1 MHCKIPANRF
11 GWWQMQD
18 LHIHLG
24 GAVPSSVLWEILC
37 DNGLRTEHVDF
48 ASFHQSL
55 TAKPDEV
62 KSLDDFLGRYFEM
75 TEEIQ
80 SSPSA
85 ASVSAYQVVAK
96 AYRRARVSAVEL
108 RFNPLKRLR
117 HGLHTMDAII
127 LAVMQGMERASLHYG
142 VETGL
147 ILSLGRDLSLE
158 SNWQIIEAA
167 IKWRSRGSLNGANG
181 VVGVDMAGPE
191 SRSLEMSRPWL
202 NEVSTMM
209 EKARQAGLKITYHVG
224 ESEGT
229 GPEGMLRV
237 IESIRPDRIGH
248 GIELR
253 RAQGTLRESLVLLLR
268 EQAICL
274 ELCPTVN
281 LVTRVVPDYAC
292 LGRLVR
298 DLAAAEIPYCINTDN
313 PYLIHTNLQ
322 QEHEVI
328 GRELGSDA
336 GVLLDLAK
344 QHATRHRFLD
354 G

>member
-1 MHCKIPANRF
+1 MH
-11 GWWQMQD
+11 D

-37 DNGLRTEHVDF
+37 DNGLRTEYVDF
-48 ASFHQSL
+48 TSFHESL
-55 TAKPDEV
+55 TARPHEV
-62 KSLDDFLGRYFEM
+62 KSLDDFLGRYFQV

-96 AYRRARVSAVEL
+96 AYRRAQVNAVEL
-108 RFNPLKRLR
+108 RFNPQKRMR

-127 LAVMQGMERASLHYG
+127 LAVMQGLERATLHYG
-142 VETGL
+142 VATGI

-181 VVGVDMAGPE
+181 VVGIDMAGPE
-191 SRSLEMSRPWL
+191 SRSLELSRPWMS
-202 NEVSTMM
+202 EVAAMM

-229 GPEGMLRV
+229 GPAGMLSV
-237 IESIRPDRIGH
+237 IEAICPDRIGH

-253 RAQGTLRESLVLLLR
+253 HASGKTKSSLLALLK
-268 EQAICL
+268 ENEICL

-292 LGRLVR
+292 IAHFVR
-298 DLAAAEIPYCINTDN
+298 HLAENQIPYCINTDN
-313 PYLIHTNLQ
+313 PYLIHTNLKR
-322 QEHEVI
+322 EHEII
-328 GRELGSDA
+328 GDELAEDSPT
-336 GVLLDLAK
+336 LLKLGQDYAIK
-344 QHATRHRFLD
+344 HQFLSR
-354 G
+354 

>member
-1 MHCKIPANRF
+1 
-11 GWWQMQD
+11 MQD

-48 ASFHQSL
+48 TSFHRSL
-55 TAKPDEV
+55 TARPDEV

-96 AYRRARVSAVEL
+96 AYRRVQVSAVEL
-108 RFNPLKRLR
+108 RFNPLKRMR

-142 VETGL
+142 VATGL

-181 VVGVDMAGPE
+181 VVGIDMAGPE
-191 SRSLEMSRPWL
+191 SRSLELSRPWMS
-202 NEVSTMM
+202 EVAAMM
-209 EKARQAGLKITYHVG
+209 EKAREAGLKITYHVG

-237 IESIRPDRIGH
+237 IDAIRPDRIGH
-248 GIELR
+248 GIEMR
-253 RAQGTLRESLVLLLR
+253 RAEGALKNSLISRLR
-268 EQAICL
+268 EQGICL

-292 LGRLVR
+292 IADFVR
-298 DLAAAEIPYCINTDN
+298 TLAANDIPYCINTDN
-313 PYLIHTNLQ
+313 PYLIHTNLK
-322 QEHEVI
+322 QEHDVV
-328 GRELGSDA
+328 GNELGNDA
-336 GVLLDLAK
+336 GPLLDLAGL
-344 QHATRHRFLD
+344 HAARHRFLAD
-354 G
+354 

>member
-1 MHCKIPANRF
+1 MH
-11 GWWQMQD
+11 D

-37 DNGLRTEHVDF
+37 DNGLRTEYVDF
-48 ASFHQSL
+48 TTFHESL
-55 TAKPDEV
+55 TARPHEV
-62 KSLDDFLGRYFEM
+62 KSLDDFLGRYFRV

-96 AYRRARVSAVEL
+96 AYRRAQVKALEL
-108 RFNPLKRLR
+108 RFNPQKRMR

-127 LAVMQGMERASLHYG
+127 LAVMQGLERASLHYG
-142 VETGL
+142 VSTGI

-167 IKWRSRGSLNGANG
+167 IKWRSRGALNGANG
-181 VVGVDMAGPE
+181 VVGIDMAGPE
-191 SRSLEMSRPWL
+191 SRALELSKPWL
-202 NEVSTMM
+202 SEVAAMM
-209 EKARQAGLKITYHVG
+209 EKAREAGLKITYHVG
-224 ESEGT
+224 ESEAT
-229 GPEGMLRV
+229 GPEGLARV
-237 IESIRPDRIGH
+237 LKAIRPDRVGH

-253 RAQGTLRESLVLLLR
+253 NAKGKKKEALMSQLRENS
-268 EQAICL
+268 ICL

-292 LGRLVR
+292 VANFVR
-298 DLAAAEIPYCINTDN
+298 DLAANEIPYCINTDN
-313 PYLIHTNLQ
+313 PYLIHTNVR
-322 QEHEVI
+322 QEYEII
-328 GRELGSDA
+328 GRELGGDA
-336 GVLLDLAK
+336 APLLDLSRL
-344 QHATRHRFLD
+344 HAGTHSFIS

>member
-1 MHCKIPANRF
+1 MH
-11 GWWQMQD
+11 D

-37 DNGLRTEHVDF
+37 DNGLQTEYVDF
-48 ASFHQSL
+48 NSFHDSL
-55 TAKPDEV
+55 TARPNEV
-62 KSLDDFLGRYFEM
+62 KSLDDFLGRYFQL

-96 AYRRARVSAVEL
+96 AYRRARVTALEL
-108 RFNPLKRLR
+108 RFNPQKRMR

-127 LAVMQGMERASLHYG
+127 LAVMQGLERASLHYG
-142 VETGL
+142 VATGI

-158 SNWQIIEAA
+158 SNWQIIDAA
-167 IKWRSRGSLNGANG
+167 IKWRSRGALNGANG
-181 VVGVDMAGPE
+181 VVGIDMAGPE
-191 SRSLEMSRPWL
+191 SRSLELSRPWMS
-202 NEVSTMM
+202 EVSAMM

-237 IESIRPDRIGH
+237 IENIRPDRIGH

-253 RAQGTLRESLVLLLR
+253 RAEGKLKDTLTTLLR
-268 EQAICL
+268 ENATCL

-281 LVTRVVPDYAC
+281 LVTRVVPDHAC
-292 LGRLVR
+292 IASFVRL
-298 DLAAAEIPYCINTDN
+298 LAAKEIPYCINTDN
-313 PYLIHTNLQ
+313 PYLIHTNLR
-322 QEHEVI
+322 QEHEVV
-328 GRELGSDA
+328 GQQLGIDA
-336 GVLLDLAK
+336 QPLLDLAMS
-344 QHATRHRFLD
+344 HAARHRFISV
-354 G
+354 

>member
-1 MHCKIPANRF
+1 MH
-11 GWWQMQD
+11 D

-37 DNGLRTEHVDF
+37 DNGLRTEYVDF
-48 ASFHQSL
+48 TTFHESL
-55 TAKPDEV
+55 TARPDEV
-62 KSLDDFLGRYFEM
+62 KSLDDFLGRYFKV

-96 AYRRARVSAVEL
+96 AYRRAEVSAIEL
-108 RFNPLKRLR
+108 RFNPHKRMR

-127 LAVMQGMERASLHYG
+127 LAVMQGLERASLHYG
-142 VETGL
+142 VATGI

-181 VVGVDMAGPE
+181 VVGIDMAGPE
-191 SRSLEMSRPWL
+191 SRSLEMSKPWMS
-202 NEVSTMM
+202 EVSAMM

-229 GPEGMLRV
+229 GPEGMLKV
-237 IESIRPDRIGH
+237 IEAIRPDRIGH

-253 RAQGTLRESLVLLLR
+253 RAEGPLKEKLIHLLR
-268 EQAICL
+268 ETNICL

-281 LVTRVVPDYAC
+281 LVTRVIPDFASI
-292 LGRLVR
+292 GRFVS
-298 DLAAAEIPYCINTDN
+298 DLAANEIPFCINTDN
-313 PYLIHTNLQ
+313 PYLIHTNLK
-322 QEHEVI
+322 QEYEIVAK
-328 GRELGSDA
+328 ELGADA
-336 GVLLDLAK
+336 ATLLELGT
-344 QHATRHRFLD
+344 QHARHHRFLSE
-354 G
+354 

>member
-1 MHCKIPANRF
+1 MH
-11 GWWQMQD
+11 D

-37 DNGLRTEHVDF
+37 DNGLRTEYVDF
-48 ASFHQSL
+48 TTFHESL
-55 TAKPDEV
+55 TARPNEV
-62 KSLDDFLGRYFEM
+62 KSLDDFLGRYFQV

-85 ASVSAYQVVAK
+85 ASVSAYQVIAK
-96 AYRRARVSAVEL
+96 AYRRAQVSAVEL
-108 RFNPLKRLR
+108 RFNPQKRMR

-127 LAVMQGMERASLHYG
+127 LAVIQGLERASLHYG
-142 VETGL
+142 VATGI

-181 VVGVDMAGPE
+181 VVGIDMAGPE
-191 SRSLEMSRPWL
+191 SRSLELSRPWMS
-202 NEVSTMM
+202 EVSAMM

-229 GPEGMLRV
+229 GPAGMLRV
-237 IESIRPDRIGH
+237 IEAIRPDRIGH

-253 RAQGTLRESLVLLLR
+253 HASGKTQSALLSLLR
-268 EQAICL
+268 ENDICL

-281 LVTRVVPDYAC
+281 LVTRVISDYAC
-292 LGRLVR
+292 IAHFVR
-298 DLAAAEIPYCINTDN
+298 HLAKHQIPYCINTDN
-313 PYLIHTNLQ
+313 PYLIHTNLKR
-322 QEHEVI
+322 EHEVI
-328 GRELGSDA
+328 GKELAEDTPT
-336 GVLLDLAK
+336 LLKLSQDYAIKHQFLA
-344 QHATRHRFLD
+344 R
-354 G
+354 

>member
-1 MHCKIPANRF
+1 MH
-11 GWWQMQD
+11 D

-37 DNGLRTEHVDF
+37 DNGLRTEYVDF
-48 ASFHQSL
+48 TSFHESL
-55 TAKPDEV
+55 TARPHEV
-62 KSLDDFLGRYFEM
+62 KSLDDFLGRYFQV

-96 AYRRARVSAVEL
+96 AYRRAQVSAVEL
-108 RFNPLKRLR
+108 RFNPQKRMR

-127 LAVMQGMERASLHYG
+127 LAVMQGLERATLHYG
-142 VETGL
+142 VATGI

-158 SNWQIIEAA
+158 SNWQIIDAA

-181 VVGVDMAGPE
+181 VVGIDMAGPE
-191 SRSLEMSRPWL
+191 SRSLELSRPWMS
-202 NEVSTMM
+202 EVAAMM

-229 GPEGMLRV
+229 GPAGMLSV
-237 IESIRPDRIGH
+237 IEAIRPDRIGH

-253 RAQGTLRESLVLLLR
+253 HASGKTKTALLTLLKEN
-268 EQAICL
+268 EICL

-292 LGRLVR
+292 IAQFVR
-298 DLAAAEIPYCINTDN
+298 HLAEHQIPYCINTDN
-313 PYLIHTNLQ
+313 PYLIHTNLKR
-322 QEHEVI
+322 EHEII
-328 GRELGSDA
+328 GNELAEDSPT
-336 GVLLDLAK
+336 LLKLGQDY
-344 QHATRHRFLD
+344 ATHHQFLK
-354 G
+354 